1 MRYDGGMKRE
11 MIVAYGQAREI
22 GRNGDMPWGRDLPS
36 DLLRFRDLT
45 VGKSA
50 IMGYNT
56 FVSIG
61 RALPRRENIVVTSRD
76 LDVNGIVIARSL
88 DEAYEKANDQPI
100 VIGGAQ
106 LYEAALPHT
115 DIIYATEVQTEF
127 PGSDTFFPELPRGEY
142 AGWNEGSFPADDRN
156 KYAWRYVTYERGEG
170 RLIQVIPPE
179 ET

>member
-1 MRYDGGMKRE
+1 
-11 MIVAYGQAREI
+11 MIVAYGKHREI
-22 GRNGDMPWGRDLPS
+22 GRNGDMPWGRDLPA

-106 LYEAALPHT
+106 LYRLALDRVHCLMV
-115 DIIYATEVQTEF
+115 TEIDLDV
-127 PGSDTFFPELPRGEY
+127 PGDAY
-142 AGWNEGSFPADDRN
+142 FPAIDP
-156 KYAWRYVTYERGEG
+156 AVWREVARQPQQNEQGQRFAFVEYQR
-170 RLIQVIPPE
+170 R
-179 ET
+179 